1 MKKLL
6 FLILIPFLGIAQD
19 FTANRI
25 NYTITS
31 STAPFTVKVARN
43 ANFTGAAEIP
53 ETVAYNSENYAVT
66 AIGESAFEHCN
77 NLTSVTIPN
86 SATTIGKHSFVGCSG
101 LISVTIPNSVTTIG
115 DEAFADCSGL
125 TSVTIPNSVTDIE
138 NGAFFSCSG
147 LTSVTIPNSVTTIRE
162 NAFTD
167 CSGLTSVTIP
177 NSVTTIGDGSFAEC
191 SGLTSVTIPNSVTT
205 IGKGSFAEC
214 SGLISITIPNSVTTI
229 RRGIFAGCSGLISV
243 TIPNSVTDIENGAF
257 FSCSGL
263 TSVTIPNSVTAI
275 GEDAFAGCRSLKTVN
290 CHITSPLVI
299 NANVFGNITQSNC
312 ALNVPTG
319 TQVAYQAAAVW
330 RNFSPISGGLL
341 SNHSFAIE
349 SALKIY
355 PNPVSEILNIALQEG
370 LQLEKVNF
378 YNTLGQLIKT
388 TNHSEINVSSFAK
401 GNYFVEVM
409 TNQGKATKTI
419 IVQ

>member
-6 FLILIPFLGIAQD
+6 FVILIPFLGIAQD
-19 FTANRI
+19 FTANHIR
-25 NYTITS
+25 YTITS
-31 STAPFTVKVARN
+31 SEAPFTAKVARN
-43 ANFTGAAEIP
+43 PDFSGVAVIP
-53 ETVAYNSENYAVT
+53 EIVTYNSENYIVT
-66 AIGESAFEHCN
+66 AIGESAFFPCQ
-77 NLTSVTIPN
+77 
-86 SATTIGKHSFVGCSG
+86 
-101 LISVTIPNSVTTIG
+101 
-115 DEAFADCSGL
+115 GL
-125 TSVTIPNSVTDIE
+125 TSVNVGNFVRSIGKNAFALCSNLTSITIPNNTVTSIGDA
-138 NGAFFSCSG
+138 AFERCSG
-147 LTSVTIPNSVTTIRE
+147 LTSVTIPNSVTTIGKGSF
-162 NAFTD
+162 AG

-177 NSVTTIGDGSFAEC
+177 NSVTTIGDGSFARCSGLTSVTIPNSVTDIENSAFFSCSGLTSVTIPNSVITINRGAFAGC

-205 IGKGSFAEC
+205 IGD
-214 SGLISITIPNSVTTI
+214 N
-229 RRGIFAGCSGLISV
+229 
-243 TIPNSVTDIENGAF
+243 AF
-257 FSCSGL
+257 VSCSGL
-263 TSVTIPNSVTAI
+263 TSVTIPNSVTTI

-370 LQLEKVNF
+370 LQLQKVNF

-388 TNHSEINVSSFAK
+388 TNHLETNVSSFA
-401 GNYFVEVM
+401 
-409 TNQGKATKTI
+409 
-419 IVQ
+419 

>member
-1 MKKLL
+1 
-6 FLILIPFLGIAQD
+6 

-86 SATTIGKHSFVGCSG
+86 SATSIGRYAFVGCSG

-138 NGAFFSCSG
+138 NSAFFSCSG
-147 LTSVTIPNSVTTIRE
+147 LTSVTIPNSVTAIGKD
-162 NAFTD
+162 AFAD

-177 NSVTTIGDGSFAEC
+177 NSVTTIGEGSFA
-191 SGLTSVTIPNSVTT
+191 G
-205 IGKGSFAEC
+205 C

-229 RRGIFAGCSGLISV
+229 RRGVFAACSGLISV

-275 GEDAFAGCRSLKTVN
+275 GKDAFAGCRSLKTVN

-419 IVQ
+419 IIQ

>member
-6 FLILIPFLGIAQD
+6 FLILIPFLGIAQT

-25 NYTITS
+25 KYTVTS

-86 SATTIGKHSFVGCSG
+86 SATTIGKDSFVGCSG
-101 LISVTIPNSVTTIG
+101 LISVTIPNSVTDI
-115 DEAFADCSGL
+115 ENAAFFGCIGL
-125 TSVTIPNSVTDIE
+125 TSVTIPNSVT
-138 NGAFFSCSG
+138 
-147 LTSVTIPNSVTTIRE
+147 V
-162 NAFTD
+162 
-167 CSGLTSVTIP
+167 
-177 NSVTTIGDGSFAEC
+177 
-191 SGLTSVTIPNSVTT
+191 
-205 IGKGSFAEC
+205 
-214 SGLISITIPNSVTTI
+214 I

-243 TIPNSVTDIENGAF
+243 TIPNSVTAIENFAF
-257 FSCSGL
+257 FGCFGL

-275 GEDAFAGCRSLKTVN
+275 EERAFAECRSLRTVN

-299 NANVFGNITQSNC
+299 NKNVFHNVTQSNC

-319 TQVAYQAAAVW
+319 TQAVYQAAAVW
-330 RNFSPISGGLL
+330 KDFSPISGSLL

-349 SALKIY
+349 SNLKIY

-401 GNYFVEVM
+401 GNYFVEVI

-419 IVQ
+419 IIQ

>member
-86 SATTIGKHSFVGCSG
+86 SATSIGRYAFVGCSG

-138 NGAFFSCSG
+138 NSAFFS
-147 LTSVTIPNSVTTIRE
+147 
-162 NAFTD
+162 

-205 IGKGSFAEC
+205 IGEGSFAGC

-229 RRGIFAGCSGLISV
+229 RRGVFSACSGLISV

-275 GEDAFAGCRSLKTVN
+275 GKDAFAGCRSLKTVN

-370 LQLEKVNF
+370 LQLQKVNF

-401 GNYFVEVM
+401 GNYFVEVI

-419 IVQ
+419 IIQ

>member
-1 MKKLL
+1 KLL
-6 FLILIPFLGIAQD
+6 FLILIPFLGIAQT

-25 NYTITS
+25 KYTVTS

-86 SATTIGKHSFVGCSG
+86 SATTIGKDSFV
-101 LISVTIPNSVTTIG
+101 
-115 DEAFADCSGL
+115 
-125 TSVTIPNSVTDIE
+125 
-138 NGAFFSCSG
+138 
-147 LTSVTIPNSVTTIRE
+147 
-162 NAFTD
+162 
-167 CSGLTSVTIP
+167 
-177 NSVTTIGDGSFAEC
+177 
-191 SGLTSVTIPNSVTT
+191 
-205 IGKGSFAEC
+205 
-214 SGLISITIPNSVTTI
+214 
-229 RRGIFAGCSGLISV
+229 GCSGLISV

-257 FSCSGL
+257 FGCIGLTSVTIPNSVTVIRRGIFAGCSGLISVTIPNSVTAIENFAFFGCFGL

-275 GEDAFAGCRSLKTVN
+275 EERAFAECSSLRTVN

-299 NANVFGNITQSNC
+299 NKNVFHNVTQSNC

-319 TQVAYQAAAVW
+319 TQAVYQAAAVW
-330 RNFSPISGGLL
+330 KDFSPISGSLL

-349 SALKIY
+349 SNLKIY

-401 GNYFVEVM
+401 GNYFVEVI

-419 IVQ
+419 IIQ